1 MLSPFEKT
9 WKGIGFRHIPVKADG
24 MKLDP
29 LNFKY
34 CYGNHRWSAA
44 KQWTFYL
51 AEGVDILTVEWRR
64 HQAESR
70 SPKLAMNA
78 NKREVFEIRVAK
90 ILTIDLRDANVLK
103 TLGGKGAPNCFLD
116 KGKARK
122 EADFIR
128 LHSDAQAIFVP
139 VIGFLDHI
147 DKWNLVIFLEKL
159 GSDPTKFF
167 KAKSLGFLQAP
178 VIRGFIDGGCYF

>member
-1 MLSPFEKT
+1 
-9 WKGIGFRHIPVKADG
+9 

-51 AEGVDILTVEWRR
+51 AEGVDILTVEWGR

-116 KGKARK
+116 KGKANQSALSLVLGLRNEVLLVKENHLVVTLIRK
-122 EADFIR
+122 
-128 LHSDAQAIFVP
+128 
-139 VIGFLDHI
+139 
-147 DKWNLVIFLEKL
+147 NLVTVPRHKIYLEL
-159 GSDPTKFF
+159 MWVKFME
-167 KAKSLGFLQAP
+167 
-178 VIRGFIDGGCYF
+178 